1 MRCDRALSIAEL
13 LAAHRA
19 EIRVAEPLVFE
30 GVAGKDVYN
39 PTAPFEIDGKTVI
52 AARVE
57 SPESESDSE
66 IVFFEQ
72 RPHAWSVLAGAPR
85 LALQD
90 PAVASIGGELV
101 VAGVEVW
108 GEDGALSYKTVFYRG
123 ATLADLSRFA
133 EGPSGMKDIR
143 LAAFDNG
150 RVLVLTRPQGARG
163 GRGKIGYVVLD
174 SLDALG
180 PNVIDSAPLIANQ
193 FTDEEWGG
201 ANQIIRLGVHRLGVL
216 GHIARFDDRGDRHYY
231 PITFE
236 IDLASGHVSPA
247 RILFERSELPPHMHA
262 PAKRPDLRDVLFS
275 GGIIQHADATA
286 TIYVGAGDKVAYAV
300 TIGDPFGV
308 SSPAA

>member
-19 EIRVAEPLVFE
+19 KILGAEQLVFE

-39 PTAPFEIDGKTVI
+39 PTAPFAIDGKTVI

-57 SPESESDSE
+57 SPHSESDSE

-72 RPHAWSVLAGAPR
+72 RSHAWSVVDGAPR

-101 VAGVEVW
+101 LAGVEVW
-108 GEDGALSYKTVFYRG
+108 GEDGALSYKTAFYRG
-123 ATLADLSRFA
+123 ATLATLSRFA
-133 EGPSGMKDIR
+133 EGPGGMKDIR

-150 RVLVLTRPQGARG
+150 SVLVLTRPQGTRG

-174 SLDALG
+174 TLDALG
-180 PNVIDSAPLIANQ
+180 PNVIESAPLIANQ
-193 FTDEEWGG
+193 FLDDEWGG
-201 ANQIIRLGVHRLGVL
+201 ANQIVRLGVHRLGVL

-231 PITFE
+231 PIAFE
-236 IDLASGHVSPA
+236 IDVASGHVSPA
-247 RILFERSELPPHMHA
+247 RILFERGDLPPHMRE

-275 GGIIQHADATA
+275 GGIVRHGDTA

-300 TIGDPFGV
+300 TIRDPFGV
-308 SSPAA
+308 TNPAE